1 MANWLSYLFVWPQ
14 CAHFI
19 ILRPSSWWIK
29 KIRNQ
34 RSQKVLKNVS
44 VDCVFRPRS
53 RWKGNH
59 TNNNGWKCFPSCVIS
74 PFWPSIHNPN
84 TIKAVLIAY
93 LGQGADEK
101 ATTQTIFF
109 WKSFYGCGFSPFW
122 PSKHNPNTI
131 KTLLLIA
138 YLGSRASAWMCD
150 QSTWAKA
157 FLQYTIRIRI
167 WKREKNTNTKQWWYR
182 F

>member
-1 MANWLSYLFVWPQ
+1 MLLQRSVVRQSPLDLNVSMNFDHFENSSIQVFSQYWGSQVSRVQEKRLLVLLCPADPTCPESVTILCWRQCPDDFFLLSTTLYERLLVTICNWRKYPMLTPPANAKNTFSSKILKYMANWLSYLFVWPQ

-59 TNNNGWKCFPSCVIS
+59 TNNN
-74 PFWPSIHNPN
+74 
-84 TIKAVLIAY
+84 
-93 LGQGADEK
+93 
-101 ATTQTIFF
+101 
-109 WKSFYGCGFSPFW
+109 
-122 PSKHNPNTI
+122 
-131 KTLLLIA
+131 
-138 YLGSRASAWMCD
+138 
-150 QSTWAKA
+150 
-157 FLQYTIRIRI
+157 
-167 WKREKNTNTKQWWYR
+167 
-182 F
+182 

>member
-1 MANWLSYLFVWPQ
+1 MPRTLFSSKILKYMANWLSYLFVWPQ

-101 ATTQTIFF
+101 ATIQTIFF
-109 WKSFYGCGFSPFW
+109 GNASMVADLVPFDLV
-122 PSKHNPNTI
+122 NTI
-131 KTLLLIA
+131 QI
-138 YLGSRASAWMCD
+138 
-150 QSTWAKA
+150 QSKRFCW
-157 FLQYTIRIRI
+157 LRI
-167 WKREKNTNTKQWWYR
+167 
-182 F
+182 